1 MRTGIA
7 LRTLPISEKK
17 AKRAAVADD
26 VEEAPEPAA
35 DTLDSSKK
43 RRREAEAEVSAPKCK
58 SKWVLFRSLLG
69 CHSTCSLDPAAEK
82 KLKKKRE
89 AVEEA

>member
-1 MRTGIA
+1 M
-7 LRTLPISEKK
+7 PISEKK

-26 VEEAPEPAA
+26 IEEAPEPVA

-43 RRREAEAEVSAPKCK
+43 RRREAEAEVPAPKCEQR
-58 SKWVLFRSLLG
+58 VGTFSLLLLG
-69 CHSTCSLDPAAEK
+69 RHCHSFVLWTLAAEK

>member
-58 SKWVLFRSLLG
+58 SKWVLFCCRCLGATQLVLWTLQLRRS
-69 CHSTCSLDPAAEK
+69 
-82 KLKKKRE
+82 
-89 AVEEA
+89 